1 MIQVQANN
9 ANTFLDF
16 SSNVTLTGGGTISMP
31 QSTSNGQPI
40 LRNQNNGILNNV
52 NNLIQGS
59 GQIGNNGLVVNN
71 GPAGIINSN
80 GAFLLQMGSSTFTNQ
95 GLLVDNGV
103 PSPGVIPTANYS
115 QASTGRLEVTITA
128 IPAGPQTS
136 VLQNSGTATLSGNLD
151 VVFHG
156 GYVPTLGDHFTVLT
170 SGAISGQFAAIDS
183 PSLPAG
189 LGWSATYNTTSVV
202 ITVVTA
208 AGGSATLT
216 VTDLGVGSGTVTDD
230 LGLISCTS
238 TGGVISG
245 TCSASYG
252 NGSIATLTATPAA
265 GSDFTGWNA
274 CAGTGQCS
282 VTLNG
287 NQSVSATFAPTGSGT
302 TLNVTLIGTG
312 NGTITDN
319 LEQISC
325 TNTAG
330 VTSGTCSASYPP
342 GTVVNLSA
350 SATQPSTFGGWMGAC
365 SGTGA
370 CSVTLNSSQA
380 VTASFVPP
388 PQILALPFSSGTPSG
403 MATFNCPSNP
413 NPTPQNPCLDPN
425 AHAVALGITQVNT
438 PFTLTVQATEVPPNV
453 ADGLCPSG
461 ATPAQDFDCRF
472 KSFFTYQTLNNGDTI
487 VPLCYPFANG
497 NCVHYTVFYQTPGTE
512 PDPSWYTGPVNWTI
526 TWNNDQF
533 IPPAPYTGGTPR
545 LYDDPD
551 GFVMPNS
558 PYGTDCSTA
567 MLIGNPGT
575 PTTNPAIFCQFV
587 FDITTFY
594 DPNKKVDAGI
604 GGKTKVFNDVVVAI
618 PPANAGFVTVTSAP
632 DAATVTA
639 GSAIGFTIT
648 IANTSAG
655 TATNATLNDL
665 LPAVPGLGWS
675 ISPAYTGPGTCL
687 ITGAVG
693 NQALN
698 CSFGNV
704 AANTPAFSV
713 HVLSPSSSVGPVT
726 NSATVV
732 ATNQQVLSIASVTV
746 QAVTAAFSGL
756 TQSQSITAGTS
767 AITLGG
773 IIGSGNSFPAPG
785 ETVSVTIDS
794 VTHPAT
800 IGSAGVFS
808 LSFATSAIPASATP
822 YPITYSFPGDS
833 TFGPASDSSTALTV
847 NPVVGS
853 FSLTVTLIG
862 TGNGTVTDN
871 FEQINCTNTAGVTSG
886 TCSANYTAGTVVN
899 LTASAAQPSTFGGWL
914 GACTGAGACS
924 VTLNSSQALTASF
937 VPPPQIITLPF
948 AAGTTSGMATYDCPS
963 NPNPTP
969 ANPCLDPNAHALAL
983 DVSNVTTPFTLSVS
997 RATPSSPNATP
1008 ATMPSSENVP
1018 FLLFL

>member
-1 MIQVQANN
+1 M
-9 ANTFLDF
+9 
-16 SSNVTLTGGGTISMP
+16 
-31 QSTSNGQPI
+31 
-40 LRNQNNGILNNV
+40 
-52 NNLIQGS
+52 
-59 GQIGNNGLVVNN
+59 
-71 GPAGIINSN
+71 
-80 GAFLLQMGSSTFTNQ
+80 
-95 GLLVDNGV
+95 
-103 PSPGVIPTANYS
+103 IPTTNYT

-128 IPAGPQTS
+128 IPAGPQAS
-136 VLQNSGTATLSGNLD
+136 VLQNSGTATLNGNLD

-170 SGAISGQFAAIDS
+170 SGAISGQFAAINS

-189 LGWSATYNTTSVV
+189 LGWSATYNATSVV

-252 NGSIATLTATPAA
+252 NGSIVTLTATPAA

-287 NQSVSATFAPTGSGT
+287 NQNVSATFAPTGSGT
-302 TLNVTLIGTG
+302 TLNVSLIGTG
-312 NGTITDN
+312 NGTVTDN
-319 LEQISC
+319 LGQITC

-342 GTVVNLSA
+342 GTIVNLSA
-350 SATQPSTFGGWMGAC
+350 SATQPSTFGGWLGAC
-365 SGTGA
+365 TGTGE

-388 PQILALPFSSGTPSG
+388 PQILTLPFSTGTPTG

-497 NCVHYTVFYQTPGTE
+497 NCVHYTVFYQNPGTE

-526 TWNNDQF
+526 TWNNDHF
-533 IPPAPYTGGTPR
+533 VPPAPYTGGTPR

-558 PYGTDCSTA
+558 PYGTDCSTP

-632 DAATVTA
+632 DNATVTA
-639 GSAIGFTIT
+639 GSPIGFTIT

-675 ISPAYTGPGTCL
+675 ISPVYTGPGTCS
-687 ITGAVG
+687 IGGALG
-693 NQALN
+693 SQALT

-713 HVLSPSSSVGPVT
+713 HILSPSSSVGPVT

-732 ATNQQVLSIASVTV
+732 AANQQVLSIASVTV
-746 QAVTAAFSGL
+746 QAVTVAFSGL

-767 AITLGG
+767 SVTLGG
-773 IIGSGNSFPAPG
+773 VIGNGNSFPAPG
-785 ETVSVTIDS
+785 ETVSVTINN

-800 IGSAGVFS
+800 IGSNGVFS

-871 FEQINCTNTAGVTSG
+871 FQQINCTNTAGVTSG
-886 TCSANYTAGTVVN
+886 TCFANYTDRNRCESDCIGNAAFHLWRLAGS
-899 LTASAAQPSTFGGWL
+899 LHRHRGLQRYAELFASGHRISCSAAADSHRAIFSRHNLRHGDLQ
-914 GACTGAGACS
+914 
-924 VTLNSSQALTASF
+924 
-937 VPPPQIITLPF
+937 LPVQ
-948 AAGTTSGMATYDCPS
+948 SESHSDQ
-963 NPNPTP
+963 
-969 ANPCLDPNAHALAL
+969 
-983 DVSNVTTPFTLSVS
+983 SVS
-997 RATPSSPNATP
+997 RSQRPRARSRRLASKHALHDVRTSHRSSAQRCRW
-1008 ATMPSSENVP
+1008 AV
-1018 FLLFL
+1018 LFGRDPCPGFRLSL